1 MRASGDVRRPVLN
14 PQEARSE
21 QKTCCVCGRN
31 FELTF
36 SFQRRQTAGGDRYYC
51 SSNCLLEESST
62 GPKLVDVETGRVVS
76 SGADAPVQCD
86 QCGKPFKV
94 AYLGQIFV
102 AGNQTRRVCS
112 PECRTKLVKA
122 ATANHHLEK
131 IAVLNQKG
139 GTGKT
144 TTSVTLAA
152 GLAASGKRVL
162 LIDMD
167 SQGNVGASLGV
178 RGERSIYHVLIDSA
192 APQEVAV
199 PVRPGLDI
207 ITSDETVA
215 AAEIRLVNMKR
226 RERLLKQ
233 RLEAL
238 TGYDY
243 VVLDCAPSLSI
254 VNQNALTYANDVLIP
269 VSCDFLAM
277 FGVKQILKTV
287 RYVREQLVHPLEI
300 LGVLPTFY
308 DPRARITH
316 DVMASLKDYFK
327 DQMFEP
333 IRANSKLK
341 EAPSYKKTIFEYDP
355 RCPAA
360 VDYQKL
366 VSAVEERLRDRREK
380 PRAQT
385 AGASA

>member
-1 MRASGDVRRPVLN
+1 MCGKGF
-14 PQEARSE
+14 E
-21 QKTCCVCGRN
+21 QH
-31 FELTF
+31 F
-36 SFQRRQTAGGDRYYC
+36 SYQRRDTPDGPQFYC
-51 SSNCLLEESST
+51 SSSCLLQETSA

-76 SGADAPVQCD
+76 NSGDAVVQCD

-94 AYLGQIFV
+94 AFLGQIFV
-102 AGNQTRRVCS
+102 AGSQTRRVCS
-112 PECRTKLVKA
+112 PECRTNLVKA
-122 ATANHHLEK
+122 VTAHHHVER

-152 GLAASGKRVL
+152 GLAAKGKRVL
-162 LIDMD
+162 LVDMD

-178 RGERSIYHVLIDSA
+178 RGEKSIYHVLIDA
-192 APQEVAV
+192 APPQEVAV

-226 RERLLKQ
+226 RERLLRQ
-233 RLEAL
+233 RLEGL

-254 VNQNALTYANDVLIP
+254 VNQNALTYATDVLVP

-277 FGVKQILKTV
+277 FGVKQILKTL
-287 RYVREQLVHPLEI
+287 RYVREQLVHPIEI

-316 DVMASLKDYFK
+316 DVVASLQDYFK

-333 IRANSKLK
+333 IRANAKLK

-355 RCPAA
+355 KCPAA

-366 VSAVEERLRDRREK
+366 VDAVEERLRGKKEQSR
-380 PRAQT
+380 PRT
-385 AGASA
+385 ASATA

>member
-1 MRASGDVRRPVLN
+1 MN
-14 PQEARSE
+14 PNTAKSAGIPETKS
-21 QKTCCVCGRN
+21 CCVCGKG
-31 FELTF
+31 FELHF
-36 SFQRRQTAGGDRYYC
+36 SFQRRDTDSGPRFYC
-51 SSNCLLEESST
+51 SSSCVLEESST
-62 GPKLVDVETGRVVS
+62 GPKLVDVETGRIVS
-76 SGADAPVQCD
+76 NSGDALVQCD
-86 QCGKPFKV
+86 QCGRPFKV
-94 AYLGQIFV
+94 AFLGQIFV

-112 PECRTKLVKA
+112 PECRAKLVKT
-122 ATANHHLEK
+122 ATANHHIEK

-152 GLAASGKRVL
+152 GLAAKGKRVL

-178 RGERSIYHVLIDSA
+178 RGEKSIYHVLIDA
-192 APQEVAV
+192 MPPQEAAV

-207 ITSDETVA
+207 ITSDETIA

-226 RERLLKQ
+226 RERLLRQ
-233 RLEAL
+233 RLEGL

-243 VVLDCAPSLSI
+243 VILDCAPSLSI
-254 VNQNALTYANDVLIP
+254 VNQNALTYATDVLIP

-287 RYVREQLVHPLEI
+287 RYVREQLVHPIEI

-316 DVMASLKDYFK
+316 DVVASLQDYFK

-341 EAPSYKKTIFEYDP
+341 EAPSYKKTIFEYDAKS
-355 RCPAA
+355 PAA

-366 VSAVEERLRDRREK
+366 VDAVEERLREKRDK
-380 PRAQT
+380 PRPQS
-385 AGASA
+385 ASATA